1 MPDDLGYLEE
11 LIFARI
17 AENLDKYEHTDTD
30 NMEQLKKIAPVIP
43 IM

>member
-30 NMEQLKKIAPVIP
+30 NMEQLKKLPQLSQ
-43 IM
+43 